1 MEGIFITVEGN
12 EGSGKTTAVALLKEK
27 LVELRDENK
36 IEYNVCL
43 TREPGGIKISEEI
56 RKIIL
61 DTENTNMDLE
71 CEALLYAAARAQNVH
86 EVLIPKLKEKNIVL
100 CDRYLDSSLVY
111 QGYAR
116 GIGIDEVYELNK
128 FAIKGYL
135 PNLTFLLKIPH
146 EKGIERIRKRKE
158 INRLDK
164 ESLDFH
170 KKVEEG
176 YDIIAKKY
184 SDRIIIIDAE
194 QTTNEIVEEMLGY
207 ILKYIENNRK

>member
-176 YDIIAKKY
+176 YDMIAKKY

-194 QTTNEIVEEMLGY
+194 QTPNKIVEEMLGY
-207 ILKYIENNRK
+207 ILKYIENKK

>member
-61 DTENTNMDLE
+61 DTDNTNMSLE

-86 EVLIPKLKEKNIVL
+86 EVLMPKLKEKNIVL

-135 PNLTFLLKIPH
+135 PSLTFLLKIPH
-146 EKGIERIRKRKE
+146 EKGIERIKKRGE
-158 INRLDK
+158 LNRLDK
-164 ESLDFH
+164 ERLDFH
-170 KKVEEG
+170 KKVEDG
-176 YDIIAKKY
+176 YDMIAKKY
-184 SDRIIIIDAE
+184 NDRVIIIDAE
-194 QTTNEIVEEMLGY
+194 QTPNEIVEEMLGY
-207 ILKYIENNRK
+207 ILKYIENNKK

>member
-61 DTENTNMDLE
+61 DTENTNMSLE

-116 GIGIDEVYELNK
+116 RLGIDEVYELNK

-135 PNLTFLLKIPH
+135 PSLTFLLKISH
-146 EKGIERIRKRKE
+146 EKGIERIKKRGKL
-158 INRLDK
+158 NRLDK

-176 YDIIAKKY
+176 YDMIAKKY

-194 QTTNEIVEEMLGY
+194 QTPNEIVEEMLGY
-207 ILKYIENNRK
+207 ILKYIENKK

>member
-27 LVELRDENK
+27 LVELRDKNK

-86 EVLIPKLKEKNIVL
+86 EVLMPKLKEKNIVL

-146 EKGIERIRKRKE
+146 EKGIERIKKRKE

-164 ESLDFH
+164 ESLEFH

-194 QTTNEIVEEMLGY
+194 QTPNEIVEEMLGY
-207 ILKYIENNRK
+207 ILKYIKNKK

>member
-61 DTENTNMDLE
+61 DTENTNMSLE

-86 EVLIPKLKEKNIVL
+86 EVLMPKLKEKNIVL

-116 GIGIDEVYELNK
+116 GLGIDEVYELNK

-135 PNLTFLLKIPH
+135 PSLTFLLKISH
-146 EKGIERIRKRKE
+146 EKGIERIKKRGE
-158 INRLDK
+158 LNRLDK

-170 KKVEEG
+170 KKVEDG
-176 YDIIAKKY
+176 YDMIAKKY
-184 SDRIIIIDAE
+184 SDRVIIIDAE
-194 QTTNEIVEEMLGY
+194 KTPNEIVEEMLGY
-207 ILKYIENNRK
+207 ILKYIENKK

>member
-86 EVLIPKLKEKNIVL
+86 EVLMPKLKEKNIVL

-116 GIGIDEVYELNK
+116 GIGVDEVYELNK

-170 KKVEEG
+170 KKVEDG
-176 YDIIAKKY
+176 YDMIAKKY

-194 QTTNEIVEEMLGY
+194 QTPNEIVEEMLGY
-207 ILKYIENNRK
+207 ILKYIKNKK

>member
-1 MEGIFITVEGN
+1 MKGIFITVEGN

-61 DTENTNMDLE
+61 DTENTNMSLE

-116 GIGIDEVYELNK
+116 GLGIDEVYELNK

-135 PNLTFLLKIPH
+135 PSLTFLLKISH
-146 EKGIERIRKRKE
+146 EKGIERIKKRGE
-158 INRLDK
+158 LNRLDK
-164 ESLDFH
+164 ESLNFH

-176 YDIIAKKY
+176 YDMIAKKY
-184 SDRIIIIDAE
+184 SDRVIIIDAE
-194 QTTNEIVEEMLGY
+194 KTPNEIVEEMLGY
-207 ILKYIENNRK
+207 ILKYIENKK

>member
-1 MEGIFITVEGN
+1 MKGIFITVEGN

-27 LVELRDENK
+27 LVELIDENK

-86 EVLIPKLKEKNIVL
+86 EVLMPKLKEKNIVL

-176 YDIIAKKY
+176 YDMIAKKY

-194 QTTNEIVEEMLGY
+194 QTPNEIVEEMLGY
-207 ILKYIENNRK
+207 ILKYIENNKK

>member
-86 EVLIPKLKEKNIVL
+86 EVLMPKLKEKNIVL

-116 GIGIDEVYELNK
+116 GIGIDKVYELNK

-176 YDIIAKKY
+176 YDMIAKKY

-194 QTTNEIVEEMLGY
+194 QTPNEIVEEMLGY
-207 ILKYIENNRK
+207 ILKYIENKK

>member
-1 MEGIFITVEGN
+1 MEGIFITIEGN

-61 DTENTNMDLE
+61 DTENTNMSLE

-86 EVLIPKLKEKNIVL
+86 EVLIPKLKDKNIVL

-116 GIGIDEVYELNK
+116 GLGIDEVYELNK

-135 PNLTFLLKIPH
+135 PSLTFLLKISH
-146 EKGIERIRKRKE
+146 EKGIERIKKRGE
-158 INRLDK
+158 LNRLDK

-170 KKVEEG
+170 KKVEDG
-176 YDIIAKKY
+176 YDMIAKKY

-194 QTTNEIVEEMLGY
+194 KTPNEIVEEMLGY
-207 ILKYIENNRK
+207 ILKYIENKK